1 MRRLAEE
8 NIKLSD
14 GTLIP
19 KGSVISVSSDTM
31 WDPSIYP
38 NPEVYDPYRFLKLRE
53 TPGNENTAQLVSV
66 TPEHMAFG
74 YGKHACPGRFFA
86 SNEVKVALCH
96 ILMKYDLK
104 LATETKPAVLRNGF
118 ALATNPFGKILIRRR
133 QEEFAL

>member
-1 MRRLAEE
+1 MRRLAEQ

-19 KGSVISVSSDTM
+19 KGAIISVSSDSM
-31 WDPSIYP
+31 WDPDIYP
-38 NPEVYDPYRFLKLRE
+38 NPETYDPYRFLKLRE

-96 ILMKYDLK
+96 IVMKYDLR
-104 LATETKPAVLRNGF
+104 LATETKPKVYSNGF
-118 ALATNPFGKILIRRR
+118 TLATNPFGKIQIRRR
-133 QEEFAL
+133 QEEFEL